1 MVAALSWIAAC
12 TLGAAL
18 VACSSDSG
26 SNKTGSGASS
36 GSNSA
41 TSGSSSSGSAASGSS
56 VSASGSAASG
66 TGGSGSGD
74 VPAMTKG
81 CGQGTSCTPAADLA
95 PPAAADGFQI
105 ETPDNAITVEPNQE
119 AFLCFYKTLPN
130 TMAFDI
136 GKMQSWMTPDSSHHF
151 IAYEIASGGGS
162 PFGGG
167 QQLDGTLQ
175 TCQFGG
181 GTWMYATS
189 VAGAVIEMKMPDQVG
204 LPVAA
209 GTQIML
215 NMHFIN
221 PGTST
226 AHPKVKMNF
235 LYAQNVTYKAAAM
248 ISFNTGINVPA
259 ATQNGPGTQTVSG
272 TCNPAV
278 GSKFFIMTSHTHK
291 HATTTNVNFVSGG
304 KTTNVVHTTDW
315 EHPDVALWGAPD
327 FLTVK
332 SGDTF
337 TYSCSY
343 SNSGTSPVTV
353 GETAAS
359 NEMCMAIGYYFPAGT
374 AFCL

>member
-1 MVAALSWIAAC
+1 
-12 TLGAAL
+12 
-18 VACSSDSG
+18 
-26 SNKTGSGASS
+26 
-36 GSNSA
+36 
-41 TSGSSSSGSAASGSS
+41 
-56 VSASGSAASG
+56 
-66 TGGSGSGD
+66 
-74 VPAMTKG
+74 
-81 CGQGTSCTPAADLA
+81 
-95 PPAAADGFQI
+95 
-105 ETPDNAITVEPNQE
+105 
-119 AFLCFYKTLPN
+119 
-130 TMAFDI
+130 MAFDI
-136 GKMQSWMTPDSSHHF
+136 GTMQSWMTPDSSHHF
-151 IAYEIASGGGS
+151 IAYEIASGGGGA
-162 PFGGG
+162 FGGS
-167 QQLDGTLQ
+167 QQPDGTLQ

-189 VAGAVIEMKMPDQVG
+189 VAGEVIEMKMPDQVG

-209 GTQIML
+209 GTQVML

-235 LYAQNVTYKAAAM
+235 LYAQNVKYKAAAM
-248 ISFNTGINVPA
+248 ISFNTGIDVPA
-259 ATQNGPGTQTVSG
+259 ATASGPGTQTVSG

-291 HATTTNVNFVSGG
+291 HATATSVNYVSGG

-315 EHPDVALWGAPD
+315 EHPDVALWSAPD
-327 FLTVK
+327 FLTVQ

-343 SNSGTSPVTV
+343 SNPGSSAVTV